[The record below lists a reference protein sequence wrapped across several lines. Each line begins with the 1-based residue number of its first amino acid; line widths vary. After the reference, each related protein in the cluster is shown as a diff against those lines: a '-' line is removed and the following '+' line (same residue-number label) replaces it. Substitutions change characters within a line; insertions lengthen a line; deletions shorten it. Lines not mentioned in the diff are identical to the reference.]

1 MMITKK
7 IMTITLNFYIIVNK
21 IYLYNYNDKNYIELE
36 NKIYQNNILHD
47 KNKQQKIIKKL

>member
-1 MMITKK
+1 
-7 IMTITLNFYIIVNK
+7 MTITLNFYIIVNK